1 MPRMQYNGKGK
12 KVMKMNKD
20 LTVGNPGKTLVMFT
34 LPQFISV
41 IFQQM
46 YNIADSIIA
55 GKFAGENALAAVG
68 ASYPITMIFMAVAIG
83 CQIGCSVAISK
94 RFGSGDFARAKI
106 CISTAL
112 ISGFAL
118 SAVMTVLGVMFSPQM
133 MRLVNTPAN
142 IFADG
147 DLYLKIYTG
156 GFVFLFMYNVTT
168 GIFNSLGD
176 SKTPLWLLI
185 SSSVGNIVLDAIFVI
200 VFHWSVS
207 GVAWATFIAQGI
219 ACVCSLIILGKRM
232 REFAKDDKI
241 KFFNV
246 SALKEIL
253 AVAIPSVLQQS
264 FISVGNMFIQYW
276 VNGYGSSVIAGYSA
290 AIKLNTCAVTV
301 FTTLGNGVSSFTAQN
316 MGANKPLRV
325 KSGLKSGMVFALITA
340 ALFSTVFL
348 EFNDFFLSL
357 FMKEGSSELAYETG
371 RAFMKTVAPFYFVVC
386 SKLICDGILR
396 GSGKMGFF
404 MAATFTDLILR
415 VVLAFVFSR
424 FWRQNGIWSAWPVSW
439 FIAAVMSVVFC
450 TVCLNKFCDGINDKK
465 AKSQNG

>member
-1 MPRMQYNGKGK
+1 
-12 KVMKMNKD
+12 MNKD
-20 LTVGNPGKTLVMFT
+20 LTVGAPGKTLIMFT

-55 GKFAGENALAAVG
+55 GKFAGEDALAAVG

-94 RFGSGDFARAKI
+94 RFGSGDLARAKV

-112 ISGFAL
+112 ISGFML
-118 SAVMTVLGVMFSPQM
+118 SAVMTVLGVIFSPQM
-133 MRLVNTPAN
+133 MTLVNTPAN

-147 DLYLKIYTG
+147 NVYLRIYTG
-156 GFVFLFMYNVTT
+156 GFIFLFMYNVTT

-185 SSSVGNIVLDAIFVI
+185 SSSVGNIILDAVFVI
-200 VFHWSVS
+200 VFHLGVA
-207 GVAWATFIAQGI
+207 GVAWATFIAQGV
-219 ACVCSLIILGKRM
+219 ACVFSLIILGKRA
-232 REFAKDDKI
+232 RELAKDKKTKI
-241 KFFNV
+241 FSA

-253 AVAIPSVLQQS
+253 AVAVPSVLQQS

-316 MGANKPLRV
+316 MGADKPQRV
-325 KSGLKSGMVFALITA
+325 KSGLKSGMIFALITA
-340 ALFSTVFL
+340 LLFSAVFL
-348 EFNDFFLSL
+348 IFNDLLLSL
-357 FMKEGSSELAYETG
+357 FMKDGSSALAYETG
-371 RAFMKTVAPFYFVVC
+371 ETFIKIVAPFYFVVC

-396 GSGKMGFF
+396 GSGKMGLF

-424 FWRQNGIWSAWPVSW
+424 FWQQNGIWSAWPVSW

-450 TVCLNKFCDGINDKK
+450 AVSLNKFCGGKK
-465 AKSQNG
+465 ALTLEKADKVSER

>member
-1 MPRMQYNGKGK
+1 MSNERE
-12 KVMKMNKD
+12 VFSMNKD
-20 LTVGNPGKTLVMFT
+20 LTVGNPGKTLIMFT

-55 GKFAGENALAAVG
+55 GKFAGEDALAAVG

-94 RFGSGDFARAKI
+94 RFGSGDHKRAKV

-112 ISGFAL
+112 ISGLAL
-118 SAVMTVLGVMFSPQM
+118 SAIMTVLGVALSPQM
-133 MRLVNTPAN
+133 MKLVNTPSN
-142 IFADG
+142 IFSDG

-156 GFVFLFMYNVTT
+156 GFVFLFMYNVAT

-185 SSSVGNIVLDAIFVI
+185 SSSLGNIALDAVFVI
-200 VFHWSVS
+200 VFNWGVA

-219 ACVCSLIILGKRM
+219 ACVFSLIILMKRTRELAKGKKT
-232 REFAKDDKI
+232 AL
-241 KFFNV
+241 FNT

-316 MGANKPLRV
+316 IGANKPLRI
-325 KSGLKSGMVFALITA
+325 KSGLKSGMIFALMTA
-340 ALFSTVFL
+340 VLFSAAFL
-348 EFNDFFLSL
+348 IFNDFFLSL

-371 RAFMKTVAPFYFVVC
+371 RAFMKTIAPFYFVVC

-396 GSGKMGFF
+396 GGGKMGLF

-424 FWRQNGIWSAWPVSW
+424 FWQQNGIWSAWPVSW
-439 FIAAVMSVVFC
+439 FIAAVMSIVFC
-450 TVCLNKFCDGINDKK
+450 AVCLNRFCGGNKRRAIVKMRT
-465 AKSQNG
+465 S